1 MKDFKRNVN
10 QALAGTSRAQQNDES
25 KNETKKAKTE
35 PKKKVGRPATKP
47 PSRNINV
54 AIPISLLNELHEK
67 RGQYGLNM
75 TQYIIGLI
83 KNDLNN

>member
-1 MKDFKRNVN
+1 MKDYKKNVN
-10 QALAGTSRAQQNDES
+10 QMLAGVSRTQQSDKS

-54 AIPISLLNELHEK
+54 AIPISLLDELHEK

>member
-10 QALAGTSRAQQNDES
+10 QALAGASRTQQSDES